1 MKHRFL
7 GIAIILIL
15 IIIATAF
22 FQFFSLETND
32 KAYVGVT
39 FCGNTTQQAF
49 QLIDKVQNYTNLFI
63 LQSGPI
69 SKNHTATTQICDYAV
84 NADLNIIVY
93 FGWFDTNYTWQI
105 PWLDTAKQQYGNK
118 LLGIYYYD
126 EPGGI
131 QIDYDWPHYF
141 DWLRYYYEN
150 TSIYQAHTQILELF
164 KNGTLPKNYTQAS
177 KVYVKAL
184 KTDSGL
190 QELKNRKIPAITSEY
205 ALPWFDYL
213 GGYDIILSQI
223 GWNIS
228 STQNIAL
235 TRGAAKIQEK
245 FWGIMIT
252 WTYNTPPYLSSGEEI
267 YVEMID
273 AYKSGAK
280 IISIFNYPQIEN
292 NPYGILEEE
301 HFQALERFWNNYIL
315 QKNEEW
321 NSIKAQTAFVLP
333 KDYGWGMRSTSDR
346 IWYWNSDEQTQ
357 QIWSALQELLEE
369 YGLNLDIVYD
379 DPDFPIGNQYQ
390 EIFYWNMTTK

>member
-1 MKHRFL
+1 
-7 GIAIILIL
+7 
-15 IIIATAF
+15 
-22 FQFFSLETND
+22 
-32 KAYVGVT
+32 
-39 FCGNTTQQAF
+39 
-49 QLIDKVQNYTNLFI
+49 
-63 LQSGPI
+63 
-69 SKNHTATTQICDYAV
+69 
-84 NADLNIIVY
+84 
-93 FGWFDTNYTWQI
+93 
-105 PWLDTAKQQYGNK
+105 
-118 LLGIYYYD
+118 
-126 EPGGI
+126 
-131 QIDYDWPHYF
+131 
-141 DWLRYYYEN
+141 
-150 TSIYQAHTQILELF
+150 
-164 KNGTLPKNYTQAS
+164 
-177 KVYVKAL
+177 
-184 KTDSGL
+184 
-190 QELKNRKIPAITSEY
+190 
-205 ALPWFDYL
+205 
-213 GGYDIILSQI
+213 
-223 GWNIS
+223 
-228 STQNIAL
+228 
-235 TRGAAKIQEK
+235 
-245 FWGIMIT
+245 MIT